1 MIEKAGEE
9 TLRPIFLWQLSLI
22 SIIFLGSCPD
32 NSNTPN
38 LNFSSNIMGDF
49 FGTDGIRGVAGQYPL
64 DAPTIER
71 FGYALALEL
80 QKRIGRTPLIILGRD
95 TRESGDWIEAAV
107 IRGIRT
113 AQANFY
119 SAGVITT
126 PGVAYL
132 TKILDGDAGVVISA
146 SHNPFQDNGLKVFSP
161 SGQKMDDATEQAI
174 EKDLQAA
181 ASEFPPISKDDFVRD
196 EKHEAELQAK
206 YFEFLR
212 DEIGSK
218 LDLKGL
224 QIVLDCANGA
234 SYLLA
239 PDLFAELG
247 ATVLTINDDPN
258 GRNINLDCGALHTEQ
273 LQATVVATK
282 ADLGIAF
289 DGDADRS
296 LFVNAAGNLVD
307 GDQVLFVI
315 AEYLH
320 AKNQL
325 AANRVVA
332 TVMSNLGLELGLK
345 KRGITLTRT
354 NVGDKNVL
362 DDLLKNGGSIGG
374 EQSGHVIFP
383 NISLAGDG
391 MITALEVLRVM
402 KDSGKSLGE
411 LANGFTRYPQIII
424 NVKVGSK
431 PLLNSV
437 APVKE
442 LMDKLSAELEGNG
455 RLLVRYSGTENLARV
470 MIEGQNAE
478 TIRNQ
483 AEEMA
488 QVLKENLG

>member
-1 MIEKAGEE
+1 
-9 TLRPIFLWQLSLI
+9 
-22 SIIFLGSCPD
+22 
-32 NSNTPN
+32 
-38 LNFSSNIMGDF
+38 
-49 FGTDGIRGVAGQYPL
+49 
-64 DAPTIER
+64 
-71 FGYALALEL
+71 
-80 QKRIGRTPLIILGRD
+80 
-95 TRESGDWIEAAV
+95 
-107 IRGIRT
+107 
-113 AQANFY
+113 
-119 SAGVITT
+119 
-126 PGVAYL
+126 
-132 TKILDGDAGVVISA
+132 
-146 SHNPFQDNGLKVFSP
+146 
-161 SGQKMDDATEQAI
+161 MDDATEQAI

-181 ASEFPPISKDDFVRD
+181 ATEFPPISKDDFVRD
-196 EKHEAELQAK
+196 EKHEAELQAQ
-206 YFEFLR
+206 YFGFLR
-212 DEIGSK
+212 DEIGEN
-218 LDLKGL
+218 LNLKGL

-239 PDLFAELG
+239 PELFAELG

-258 GRNINLDCGALHTEQ
+258 GRNINLACGALHTEQ

-296 LFVNAAGNLVD
+296 LFVDAAGNLVD

-345 KRGITLTRT
+345 KRGITMART

-431 PLLNSV
+431 PPLTSV

-442 LMDKLSAELEGNG
+442 LMDKLDAELEGNG

-470 MIEGQNAE
+470 MIEGQDAA
-478 TIRNQ
+478 TIHKQ